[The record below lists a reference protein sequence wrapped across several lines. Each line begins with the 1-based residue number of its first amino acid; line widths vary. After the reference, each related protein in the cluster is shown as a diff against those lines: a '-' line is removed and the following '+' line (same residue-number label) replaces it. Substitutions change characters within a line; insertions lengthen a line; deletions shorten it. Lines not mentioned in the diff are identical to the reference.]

1 MCFDFACFASYA
13 RHERKFG
20 MPRIRKIKSPHITDD
35 DARLFRES
43 IGEVRPLTPR
53 SSGPQTRKSP
63 PAPHPAMF
71 EADEAAVRSE
81 LLDSPIDPAAHEV
94 GEELLYLREGH
105 SPQLLKQLRR
115 GRFSVEDEIDLHQM
129 DERTART
136 TLDGFLAE
144 CKRREARCVR
154 IVHGKGLRS
163 GSAGPVLKRMTD
175 RVLRRRDDVL
185 AFASARPAQGGT
197 GATVVLLRGS
207 RRR

>member
-1 MCFDFACFASYA
+1 MRHKRKGQA
-13 RHERKFG
+13 RE
-20 MPRIRKIKSPHITDD
+20 ISDE

-43 IGEVRPLTPR
+43 IGDIRPLAPKPE
-53 SSGPQTRKSP
+53 SGHTRAP

-71 EADEAAVRSE
+71 ERDEAAVRDE
-81 LLDSPIDPAAHEV
+81 LLDSAIDPAAHEV

-105 SPQLLKQLRR
+105 SPQLLKRLRR
-115 GRFSVEDEIDLHQM
+115 GTFSIQDEIDLHQM
-129 DERTART
+129 DERTARA
-136 TLDGFLAE
+136 TLGDFLADAS
-144 CKRREARCVR
+144 RRGIACVR

-197 GATVVLLRGS
+197 GATVVLLRAV
-207 RRR
+207 RRRG

>member
-1 MCFDFACFASYA
+1 M
-13 RHERKFG
+13 RRK
-20 MPRIRKIKSPHITDD
+20 RKNPEMEVSDE

-43 IGEVRPLTPR
+43 IGDVRPIPQR
-53 SSGPQTRKSP
+53 SPASHTHKTP

-71 EADEAAVRSE
+71 EADEAAVRHDM
-81 LLDSPIDPAAHEV
+81 LASPIDPAALEV

-105 SPQLLKQLRR
+105 PPTLLKRLRR
-115 GRFSVEDEIDLHQM
+115 GHFSIEDDIDLHQM
-129 DERTART
+129 DERTARA
-136 TLDGFLAE
+136 TLDEFLAD
-144 CKRREARCVR
+144 CKKRGVRCVR

-175 RVLRRRDDVL
+175 RVLRRRGDVL

-197 GATVVLLRGS
+197 GATVVLLHGS